1 MSAMAISKSVLLSED
16 DSGSSKA
23 ESVEDRDSPMQS
35 KEVLEL
41 VHMGFDPGVAAVALQ
56 SADGNMEEALD
67 ILTGDAGEGDSQTPE
82 APLKGLQVIM
92 SMGFSKEQATTAL
105 QRTGGDEAA
114 AITLLVEPDS
124 QPQEQRPAPR
134 SQRATQTLQSR
145 ERERSRSR
153 SPRLEARPPVDRRV
167 QSTKRLTAFSDS
179 AKQAVIEALGGPG
192 GKRKSQVSKSIKRG
206 RVSQWQ
212 HHWQKDPSE
221 EQLETASPGYAK
233 LKSYQRVGVRYL
245 LALAKLGCGG
255 ILADEM
261 GLGKTAQALVFL
273 DLLPTILS
281 DKQGRARQRP
291 SLVVVPAT
299 VLENWERECA
309 LWCPHFRVFR
319 YHASNRDDRAALAED
334 FEDQWQQGESAVV
347 LTTAAI
353 LRNKEDQQHFFRKFR
368 FECVLCDEAHA
379 MKNAQTNAFRNVTR
393 HIQAKRRILLT
404 GTPVH
409 NNLGELANLLK
420 LLLQS
425 EGGVS
430 SPIIKEL
437 EQVVERQSLRT
448 LQARAAPFML
458 RRLKRNV
465 MSDLPPK
472 TCQPLRCQMTASQ
485 ESLYAE
491 ELKKAKEESKNVR
504 RTKAAKSKFVKHL
517 FARLRRLCNHPLLM
531 QARLSEADFANL
543 TKLMRTVREDFARA
557 SFEKCRE
564 FLKEM
569 SDYELVQ
576 QVREYNLQGKLADFG
591 IEPRKLSINRDDI
604 MSSGKIQELC
614 KILES
619 QREASRKTL
628 ARGIR
633 FVRVD
638 GTTKINERQATVDSF
653 QKEGSGVD
661 VIISSLKAGGQGLN
675 LTAADRDNRQAEDR
689 AHRLGQTR
697 PVTVT
702 YMTCKGTVEEKVV
715 KCNISKM
722 QLDYEFGGQRS
733 ALEEAEARL
742 DEEGRQGSGSSES
755 EGEGEELEEPKGKSF
770 EDEVCNEF
778 AQELGL

>member
-1 MSAMAISKSVLLSED
+1 MPVDCLESFRPGCPVVIDVVAEYIGRSHLQSMSAMAVTKSVLLSED

-23 ESVEDRDSPMQS
+23 ESVEDSPMQS

-41 VHMGFDPGVAAVALQ
+41 VHMGFDPGVAADALQ
-56 SADGNMEEALD
+56 SAGNIQEALD
-67 ILTGDAGEGDSQTPE
+67 ILTGDAGDSQTPD

-92 SMGFSKEQATTAL
+92 SMGFSKEAATQAL
-105 QRTGGDEAA
+105 QRTGGDEEA
-114 AITLLVEPDS
+114 AINLLVEADS
-124 QPQEQRPAPR
+124 QPLEQRAAPV
-134 SQRATQTLQSR
+134 QS
-145 ERERSRSR
+145 RERSRS
-153 SPRLEARPPVDRRV
+153 PRPRPVERKV
-167 QSTKRLTAFSDS
+167 QSTSTKRLTAFSDS

-192 GKRKSQVSKSIKRG
+192 GKRKTQVSKSIKRG

-273 DLLPTILS
+273 DLLPSILS
-281 DKQGRARQRP
+281 DKQARARQRP

-485 ESLYAE
+485 ESLYVE
-491 ELKKAKEESKNVR
+491 ELKKAKEESKSMR
-504 RTKAAKSKFVKHL
+504 KTKAAKSKFVKHL

-543 TKLMRTVREDFARA
+543 TKLMRTVRDDFARA

-619 QREASRKTL
+619 HLARTWKSLGGQDTIQPLFPHISVWRICTVRKQRETARERDPSHASKC
-628 ARGIR
+628 
-633 FVRVD
+633 
-638 GTTKINERQATVDSF
+638 E
-653 QKEGSGVD
+653 
-661 VIISSLKAGGQGLN
+661 SSCCGAFFFFFSLSL
-675 LTAADRDNRQAEDR
+675 
-689 AHRLGQTR
+689 
-697 PVTVT
+697 
-702 YMTCKGTVEEKVV
+702 
-715 KCNISKM
+715 
-722 QLDYEFGGQRS
+722 
-733 ALEEAEARL
+733 
-742 DEEGRQGSGSSES
+742 SEPW
-755 EGEGEELEEPKGKSF
+755 G
-770 EDEVCNEF
+770 
-778 AQELGL
+778 